1 MRGEG
6 ETAMERGPHPGLEC
20 RVFDKNT
27 ASLFMLSICGAGR
40 LHGSALITI
49 GLARDLSRARRNEQ
63 CISGEG
69 RWPQWLVQ
77 GEGCGG
83 VDQCHFVDA
92 CRGGR

>member
-6 ETAMERGPHPGLEC
+6 ETAMERGPHRGLEC
-20 RVFDKNT
+20 RGV
-27 ASLFMLSICGAGR
+27 AGR
-40 LHGSALITI
+40 LHGSAIITI

-69 RWPQWLVQ
+69 PWPQWLVQ

-83 VDQCHFVDA
+83 VDQCRFVDA